1 MWGNDLN
8 GTVFD
13 ILEKSLMNI
22 FTTDSFL
29 EELISEELISSNETL
44 ISVDRLKGLILQEKD
59 KEVVSFYARHL
70 GKDLKNTY
78 FLASSGNFDIYK
90 IEDEYTNIVNL
101 RNINSSRRINKF
113 LEAVNYKIPT
123 GGMYISSVET
133 YASRKKRL
141 LRKYAFP
148 VNYGAYLVDSFFHR
162 ILPKVK
168 YTQKIYFYLTKGK
181 NRMLSRAETF
191 GRLYSCGFEVLDEWA
206 HNDILYFVARKTER
220 PAFDTSPTYGPLI
233 RLRRIGKDGKIFKV
247 FKLRTMYPYAEYLQ
261 DYIYKNNQLDEGGKF
276 KDDFRISPLGRFL
289 RKFWI
294 DELPMIWNLLKGE
307 MKLIGVRP
315 LSRHYFSLYS
325 PELQKMRTET
335 KPGLVP
341 PFYADMPKTLEEIM
355 ASERKYLELYSR
367 NPITTDIKY
376 FFLIFRNIFLRGA
389 RSK

>member
-1 MWGNDLN
+1 
-8 GTVFD
+8 
-13 ILEKSLMNI
+13 MNI

-29 EELISEELISSNETL
+29 EELISEESVSSEQTL
-44 ISVDRLKGLILQEKD
+44 ISGDRLRGLILQEKD
-59 KEVVSFYARHL
+59 KEVLSFYAKHV
-70 GKDLKNTY
+70 GEDLQNTY

-113 LEAVNYKIPT
+113 LEAVNYKMPT